1 MTLTIWSIPIRL
13 GAVEKHAITL
23 SVGSNFRLV
32 GVCTIFLVL
41 IGVNAAQLEEPFG
54 CTFIGVG
61 RGKLVRVF
69 SLPESEMM
77 IYGIEAVLSNFRLTF
92 TCHWEIRGKFRS
104 QIDKAIPR
112 DWLIFRDCCLCLCR
126 VALSVLGNWQ
136 PFLVYISLLI
146 IESQPNCH
154 KQFGIIQSE
163 WMQWLRGTSCQICV
177 SNARNQAQQVFGGV
191 LEWCF
196 SILRMYNVD
205 WLSKRDVILV
215 AAGLELFPCILVGT
229 VKELHRILDDWMVD
243 IIISYIKCWR
253 SWAQFRR
260 YKRWRS

>member
-1 MTLTIWSIPIRL
+1 MPPSWKSLL
-13 GAVEKHAITL
+13 GAPL
-23 SVGSNFRLV
+23 LGWGGGSWSGSFPFLRVRGSLV
-32 GVCTIFLVL
+32 
-41 IGVNAAQLEEPFG
+41 QLQVD
-54 CTFIGVG
+54 IY
-61 RGKLVRVF
+61 
-69 SLPESEMM
+69 LPLGNS
-77 IYGIEAVLSNFRLTF
+77 
-92 TCHWEIRGKFRS
+92 GKFRS
-104 QIDKAIPR
+104 QLIRPR
-112 DWLIFRDCCLCLCR
+112 LVDVSWCCLCLCR
-126 VALSVLGNWQ
+126 VALLVLGNWP
-136 PFLVYISLLI
+136 PFLVCIWLPLT
-146 IESQPNCH
+146 ESQPNCH